1 MSTYRDCEDYVLQ
14 RVTKLEKENEEIQ
27 AALTAEINE
36 NLALRAKLSIVA
48 ERTQVH
54 ECASGTYLD
63 MTIWDSSKYFH
74 EVADALNLPL
84 PEEGGAEDE

>member
-14 RVTKLEKENEEIQ
+14 RVAKLEKENEEIQ

-48 ERTQVH
+48 ERTTVH
-54 ECASGTYLD
+54 ESASGIYLD
-63 MTIWDSSKYFH
+63 LTIWDNSAYFQD
-74 EVADALNLPL
+74 VVDALNLAL
-84 PEEGGAEDE
+84 PKRGGDKDE